1 MHANT
6 RFGWSFVPHHALR
19 YRTNA
24 EFIAESLSLA
34 QHFGRRKVFR
44 SRSIRVFARTFIFIS
59 FALSLVSVDGRR
71 VSIPLAIY
79 RFNLMLLQ
87 IVHAFGGDRRAK
99 CTKLVDERWLMLG
112 CEVEYDSL
120 PFREKYFTTR
130 FRPGPH
136 EWEGDICRW
145 CRDGLTR
152 SAYISYLT
160 RAHKTRGQN
169 IKIIKINGNR
179 RYCCIHFV
187 HISGSRRRR
196 CRSCVSLLLRMY
208 IAN

>member
-112 CEVEYDSL
+112 SL
-120 PFREKYFTTR
+120 DAKWNTIPCHFGKNILLHDFD
-130 FRPGPH
+130 PGRMNERGIYVGGAGTDWH
-136 EWEGDICRW
+136 VAHTY
-145 CRDGLTR
+145 L
-152 SAYISYLT
+152 ISLA
-160 RAHKTRGQN
+160 R
-169 IKIIKINGNR
+169 IKLGVKI
-179 RYCCIHFV
+179 
-187 HISGSRRRR
+187 SR
-196 CRSCVSLLLRMY
+196 
-208 IAN
+208 